1 MRAMNLVIHISIWIL
16 ISVVIQ
22 CSILFYLDQFYL
34 RPEKNFQV
42 RKVVSK
48 VPKNEKVTIVLPQDA
63 QKVSTSFD
71 GKYVSYFK
79 KNNINIINIEDG
91 KLKVVSADS
100 GNMIS
105 TYKWLPD
112 RHRLF
117 IAERPISGT
126 ESDLVLN
133 YYDYAKDI
141 KNRIE
146 KVTYRG
152 SQSDIQDIEIAP
164 VTNVIYMKVYRY
176 DTRSDIFSSN
186 AMNDIKKLKTATTN
200 IGTMKT
206 LTHKDRLIYEDKIRN
221 KIYVS
226 GENTLIKIN
235 GSDSL
240 RLLGVDNGDNIYL
253 GNMSNGGIDKMFF
266 GSVEKNTEKQWTQ
279 INLADSYDINDI
291 FVTSEGNIYLN
302 NNAKGYVKNLKSD
315 SITKYKGTFILM
327 SDVGVFSNDNGKLQ
341 KNIYKA
347 EK

>member
-1 MRAMNLVIHISIWIL
+1 MKAMNLVIHISIWML
-16 ISVVIQ
+16 ISIAVQ
-22 CSILFYLDQFYL
+22 FSILFYLDQFYL
-34 RPEKNFQV
+34 RPEKKFQTH
-42 RKVVSK
+42 KVVCK
-48 VPKNEKVTIVLPQDA
+48 VTKNEKVTIMVPQDA
-63 QKVSTSFD
+63 QKVSVSFD
-71 GKYVSYFK
+71 GKYLSYFE
-79 KNNINIINIEDG
+79 KNNINIINTEDG

-117 IAERPISGT
+117 IAERPIGGT

-164 VTNVIYMKVYRY
+164 VTNVIYMKVYRNE
-176 DTRSDIFSSN
+176 TKSDIYSSN
-186 AMNDIKKLKTATTN
+186 AMNDINRLKTATNN
-200 IGTMKT
+200 IGSMKT
-206 LTHKDRLIYEDKIRN
+206 LTHKDRLIYEDKMRN
-221 KIYVS
+221 KVYVS

-235 GSDSL
+235 GADSL
-240 RLLGVDNGDNIYL
+240 RILGVDNQDNVYL
-253 GNMSNGGIDKMFF
+253 GNTSNSRIDKIFF
-266 GSVEKNTEKQWTQ
+266 GSVENNTAKQWTQ

-302 NNAKGYVKNLKSD
+302 YNTKGYVKNLKSD
-315 SITKYKGTFILM
+315 SITKYKGSLILM
-327 SDVGVFSNDNGKLQ
+327 SDSGVFSNDNGKLE
-341 KNIYKA
+341 KNIYKE